1 MTGLLKVTYE
11 ATITCD
17 VCGDREVSTDR
28 TLAMARAAIRTSG
41 WIGRYLKGGDYSK
54 VDICPAC
61 VKQGNT
67 LVTFDEVNSRRF
79 VSAENLEERIRKVL
93 VGWFTPD
100 TVDGE
105 S

>member
-1 MTGLLKVTYE
+1 
-11 ATITCD
+11 
-17 VCGDREVSTDR
+17 
-28 TLAMARAAIRTSG
+28 
-41 WIGRYLKGGDYSK
+41 
-54 VDICPAC
+54 